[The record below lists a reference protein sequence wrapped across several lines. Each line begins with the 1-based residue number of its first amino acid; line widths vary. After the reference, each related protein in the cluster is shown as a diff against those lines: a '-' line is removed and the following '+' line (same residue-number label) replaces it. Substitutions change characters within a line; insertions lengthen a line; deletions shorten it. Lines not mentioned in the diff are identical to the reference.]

1 MTTPETPEPPTTT
14 TPEPPTTTKPE
25 PPTTTTTP
33 EPTTTTTSEPPTTT
47 PACTEFAL
55 SIYNVG
61 YPISSMPATSA
72 SQLVGTACTMEINV
86 ENGDGNQYTPNDY
99 FAATWSGSF
108 QVTTGGSYSFAAGSD
123 DGSIL
128 YIDGS
133 EVVNNDG
140 LHAFQYVEN
149 FVSLN
154 AGQHSVVVNFF
165 QNEGNAGISVWWN
178 GPDTGD
184 SWVLLQ
190 SSPDAPLPT
199 CNAFKLSVYNLGYSI
214 SSMPATSASQL
225 VGTACTADIDVENGD
240 GNQYWT
246 SLVQATPHDYFA
258 ATWSGNFQVTTGGS
272 YSFAAGSDD
281 GSIVYIDGSE
291 VVNNDGLHPFQTVN
305 GVVNLNA
312 GQHSVVVNFFQN
324 DGPDTGNTWALL
336 QS

>member
-1 MTTPETPEPPTTT
+1 
-14 TPEPPTTTKPE
+14 
-25 PPTTTTTP
+25 
-33 EPTTTTTSEPPTTT
+33 
-47 PACTEFAL
+47 
-55 SIYNVG
+55 
-61 YPISSMPATSA
+61 MPDTSA
-72 SQLVGTACTMEINV
+72 SQLVGTACTKEINV
-86 ENGDGNQYTPNDY
+86 ENGDGNQYWTSLVEETPKNY
-99 FAATWSGSF
+99 FAAKWSGSF
-108 QVTTGGSYSFAAGSD
+108 QVATGGLYVFAAGSD

-140 LHAFQYVEN
+140 LHSFQYVEN
-149 FVSLN
+149 SVNLN
-154 AGQHSVVVNFF
+154 AGLHSVVANFF
-165 QNEGNAGISVWWN
+165 QNDGYAGISVWWN

-291 VVNNDGLHPFQTVN
+291 VVNNDGLHAFQTVN

-324 DGPDTGNTWALL
+324 EGNAGISVSWNGPDTGNTWALL